1 MRVDKSKILWGII
14 FILATV
20 YMLAGQF
27 GVLPDASIVRIV
39 FTILLAWTVIQG
51 ICKWNF
57 YEIFIPLAI
66 LYAMYD
72 EILGAPEIS
81 LWPAI
86 GTAVLC
92 SIGFSLLFNGIGK
105 KKKNV
110 EIDID
115 MGDGQFAFGG
125 DSSEQC
131 HGEQIRVENNFGTA
145 IRYINSD
152 DFKGAELE
160 NKFGSLSVYF
170 DNAIIQT
177 GSASVNVDNNFGETK
192 LYIPKEW
199 KVVDNLPHAFGSVNM
214 KGRCEGTSNCV
225 LYLNGSTDFGT
236 VTIYY
241 I

>member
-14 FILATV
+14 FILAAV

-27 GVLPDASIVRIV
+27 GILPDISIVRIV
-39 FTILLAWTVIQG
+39 FTILLAWVAIQG

-66 LYAMYD
+66 LYVMYD
-72 EILGAPEIS
+72 EILGTPKIS
-81 LWPAI
+81 LWPAL

-105 KKKNV
+105 KKKYVNV
-110 EIDID
+110 ESS
-115 MGDGQFAFGG
+115 QSAFSG

-152 DFKGAELE
+152 NFKGAELE
-160 NKFGSLSVYF
+160 NNFGSLSVYF
-170 DNAIIQT
+170 DNAVIQT
-177 GSASVNVDNNFGETK
+177 GSAFVNVDNNFGETN
-192 LYIPKEW
+192 LYVPKEW
-199 KVVDNLPHAFGSVNM
+199 KVENQLNHSFGNVST
-214 KGRCEGTSNCV
+214 KGRCEGTSNTV
-225 LYLNGSTDFGT
+225 FYINGSADFGT
-236 VTIYY
+236 ITIYY